1 MGNSKKSAVTLDD
14 VAALAGYSRIT
25 VSRALA
31 SDPDAVSA
39 STRTTIERAAA
50 QLGYIP
56 NLAASALTSRRSGL
70 VVALVPTLST
80 STFSTAL
87 DALRS
92 TLARHDLQ
100 LLVGAFGYE
109 NESEAAILR
118 SALGRQ
124 PDAIVMFSSVHS
136 PEARALLDATKTLV
150 IEAWDPPGTRDVFTV
165 GFDNRAGGIL
175 AAKHLLER
183 RQRLAFVTAA
193 ASGSTVGAYRTE
205 KRWLGFAHTVRARLG
220 IEPAGLALDHPLT
233 YLGGRAA
240 LRSLLELH
248 PKIDGVFFAYDEW
261 AAGAV
266 FECVAMGIKV
276 PKQLAI
282 CGFGGLPIAFSME
295 PRLTTVA
302 IPMEEIGTTAAR
314 AVVDVLAGSSVKRK
328 PVKLP
333 LKLVL
338 GATT

>member
-1 MGNSKKSAVTLDD
+1 MVRSKKSAVTLDD

-31 SDPDAVSA
+31 SDREAVSA
-39 STRTTIERAAA
+39 STRAKIERVAAK
-50 QLGYIP
+50 LGYIP

-92 TLARHDLQ
+92 NLARHDLQ

-109 NESEAAILR
+109 NESEAVILR

-124 PDAIVMFSSVHS
+124 PDAVVMFSSVHS
-136 PEARALLDATKTLV
+136 PEARALLDATRTLV
-150 IEAWDPPGTRDVFTV
+150 VEAWDSPGTRDVFTV
-165 GFDNRAGGIL
+165 GFDNRAGGVL

-183 RQRLAFVTAA
+183 RQRLAFVTSA
-193 ASGSTVGAYRTE
+193 ASGSTVGGYRTGR
-205 KRWLGFAHTVRARLG
+205 RWLGFAHTVRSRLG
-220 IEPAGLALDHPLT
+220 VEPVGLALDHPLT

-240 LRSLLELH
+240 LLTLLERH
-248 PKIDGVFFAYDEW
+248 PKIDGAFFAYDEW

-266 FECVAMGIKV
+266 FECAALGLRV
-276 PKQLAI
+276 PEQLAI

-295 PRLTTVA
+295 PRLTTIA
-302 IPMEEIGTTAAR
+302 IPMEQIGSMAAR
-314 AVVDVLAGSSVKRK
+314 AVVDTLAGSSRK
-328 PVKLP
+328 PTSVKLP
-333 LKLVL
+333 LKLVI